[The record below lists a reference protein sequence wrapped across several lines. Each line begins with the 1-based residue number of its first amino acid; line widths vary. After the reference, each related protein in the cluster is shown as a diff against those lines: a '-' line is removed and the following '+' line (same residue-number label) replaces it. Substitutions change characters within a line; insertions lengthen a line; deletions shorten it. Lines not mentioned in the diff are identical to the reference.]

1 VIVSEAVEV
10 STATPLTKVV
20 AVIEYVPGHTP
31 LLGTLNGNETVCEVF
46 GGKGNGGVVNI
57 SDFVLLQLFGC
68 DGPLNE
74 NLTMTICVVAE
85 HEITLPETV
94 TVPPKATVDGDRL
107 IRTPHCTWSLTAEE
121 ELPLKFGSPL

>member
-20 AVIEYVPGHTP
+20 AVIEYVPGHVP
-31 LLGTLNGNETVCEVF
+31 LLGTLNGNDTVCAVF
-46 GGKGNGGVVNI
+46 GGKGKGGVVNI

-74 NLTMTICVVAE
+74 NLTTTICVVVE
-85 HEITLPETV
+85 QEITFPV
-94 TVPPKATVDGDRL
+94 TVIVPPSGAVDGDRL
-107 IRTPHCTWSLTAEE
+107 IRTPHCT
-121 ELPLKFGSPL
+121 